1 MKCTRVFNSS
11 VLEESLKN
19 KMGGGLME
27 QVNEGKELFHTYY
40 KDVFR
45 ACYYMVQN
53 KYDAEDLCQDVF
65 AKALCEDFQAIQN
78 QKSWLLS
85 IAMNMSRNY
94 LKNNK
99 RMILKETVQLLTF
112 MRFGDSLTIEQK
124 IEKSESKSEVVELMN
139 KLPIRLRKVMVLKYV
154 HECKD
159 KEIADILKIPEGTV
173 RSRHFK
179 GKQLIK
185 KLIQEDKN
193 LFIEWRNGLEK
204 Y

>member
-1 MKCTRVFNSS
+1 MQQGYLTS
-11 VLEESLKN
+11 VLKKSFKN
-19 KMGGGLME
+19 KIGGGLME

-65 AKALCEDFQAIQN
+65 TKALCEDFQAIQN

-94 LKNNK
+94 LKKNK

-112 MRFGDSLTIEQK
+112 MRFGDSPTIEQK

-173 RSRHFK
+173 KSRHFK

>member
-1 MKCTRVFNSS
+1 
-11 VLEESLKN
+11 
-19 KMGGGLME
+19 ME

-65 AKALCEDFQAIQN
+65 TKALCEDFQAIQN

-94 LKNNK
+94 LKKNK
-99 RMILKETVQLLTF
+99 RMILKETVQFLTF
-112 MRFGDSLTIEQK
+112 MRFGDSPTIEQK

-173 RSRHFK
+173 KSRHFK

>member
-1 MKCTRVFNSS
+1 
-11 VLEESLKN
+11 
-19 KMGGGLME
+19 ME

-99 RMILKETVQLLTF
+99 RMIL
-112 MRFGDSLTIEQK
+112 R
-124 IEKSESKSEVVELMN
+124 
-139 KLPIRLRKVMVLKYV
+139 KLFNFLHSCVSG
-154 HECKD
+154 
-159 KEIADILKIPEGTV
+159 IA
-173 RSRHFK
+173 
-179 GKQLIK
+179 
-185 KLIQEDKN
+185 
-193 LFIEWRNGLEK
+193 
-204 Y
+204 

>member
-1 MKCTRVFNSS
+1 
-11 VLEESLKN
+11 
-19 KMGGGLME
+19 
-27 QVNEGKELFHTYY
+27 
-40 KDVFR
+40 
-45 ACYYMVQN
+45 
-53 KYDAEDLCQDVF
+53 
-65 AKALCEDFQAIQN
+65 
-78 QKSWLLS
+78 
-85 IAMNMSRNY
+85 
-94 LKNNK
+94 
-99 RMILKETVQLLTF
+99 